1 MSASEPASYHGPPPC
16 LGRPAVRTRAA
27 WRTQDLRDECA
38 EMRVVALLEWTETTI
53 QASGAEVTIRTL
65 WLHLADRCVGVDDP
79 DLKAA
84 AALTGLAVV
93 SG

>member
-1 MSASEPASYHGPPPC
+1 
-16 LGRPAVRTRAA
+16 
-27 WRTQDLRDECA
+27 
-38 EMRVVALLEWTETTI
+38 MRVVALLEWTETTI